1 MANIISFISL
11 FLTGMIVMAIGYHT
25 GRRDEKRNAIMTI
38 TYDMKAK
45 IEKTAIIELG
55 ATVTEISYNPL
66 DPCDVRIKGIIIK
79 PINEFNAI
87 TVKEI
92 PDEN

>member
-1 MANIISFISL
+1 MANIISFITL
-11 FLTGMIVMAIGYHT
+11 FFTGMIIMAVGYHT

-38 TYDMKAK
+38 NYDMKAK
-45 IEKTAIIELG
+45 IEKTAIIEFG

-66 DPCDVRIKGIIIK
+66 DPYNVHIKGIITK
-79 PINEFNAI
+79 PINELNAI